1 MATGNRQKE
10 EGEKENI
17 SIKGIQKNVY
27 DKVKNLARETGKTVG
42 DLTNDAFKVVLS
54 AANETKKVGGEFV
67 KGMKESMVS
76 SVQDISSLEI
86 SGNELIMNN
95 RRVSFRNIDHLVFK
109 DITEKDFAD
118 FVDSIVN
125 VKTLEVPKTLSKF
138 LVLERSKFI
147 ENLKFY

>member
-1 MATGNRQKE
+1 
-10 EGEKENI
+10 
-17 SIKGIQKNVY
+17 
-27 DKVKNLARETGKTVG
+27 
-42 DLTNDAFKVVLS
+42 VLS
-54 AANETKKVGGEFV
+54 AANETKTVGGEFV

-86 SGNELIMNN
+86 SGNELVMNN
-95 RRVSFRNIDHLVFK
+95 RKVSFRNIDHLVFK